1 MKRRKFLLTA
11 GAVGTAGAAVGTGA
25 FNTVS
30 ADRDVSVTVADDS
43 EAYLVLD
50 ATDND
55 TDFIDQDPDG
65 QFRIRLDDSVT
76 SGEGVNPNAVTT
88 IEEAFRIQYQGTETF
103 DGLDPGVNARLFKQ
117 GSEVED
123 LDEDAIQILP
133 SSGSWPDDSPNDLTH
148 DGSAPQFGLGD
159 ERAADIVIDTTVLD
173 DGGEGLLV
181 DEIEFSAGD
190 PFEVLQ

>member
-1 MKRRKFLLTA
+1 MKRRKFLLAT

-50 ATDND
+50 ATDNE
-55 TDFIDQDPDG
+55 TDFIDQDASG

-76 SGEGVNPNAVTT
+76 NGEGVNPNAVTT

-103 DGLDPGVNARLFKQ
+103 DGEDPGVNASLFKE

-133 SSGSWPDDSPNDLTH
+133 SDSSWPDGSEGDLTG
-148 DGSAPQFGLGD
+148 DVFAPQFGLGD
-159 ERAADIVIDTTVLD
+159 EQEVDIVIDTTVLD
-173 DGGEGLLV
+173 DNGEGLLI

-190 PFEVLQ
+190 PSEVLS

>member
-1 MKRRKFLLTA
+1 MKRRKFLLAT

-50 ATDND
+50 ATDNE
-55 TDFIDQDPDG
+55 TDLIDQDASG

-103 DGLDPGVNARLFKQ
+103 DGSDPGVNASLFKQ

-133 SSGSWPDDSPNDLTH
+133 SDSSWPDGSLGDLT
-148 DGSAPQFGLGD
+148 DDSFAPQFGLGD
-159 ERAADIVIDTTVLD
+159 EQEVDIVIDTTVLD
-173 DGGEGLLV
+173 DNGEGLLI

-190 PFEVLQ
+190 PFEVLS